1 MAQQYE
7 AGLVARYGQGYVN
20 WLNGPHEMTN
30 YRREDFIR
38 IRDEYR
44 AKLKALKQREAA

>member
-1 MAQQYE
+1 D
-7 AGLVARYGQGYVN
+7 L
-20 WLNGPHEMTN
+20 
-30 YRREDFIR
+30 IR